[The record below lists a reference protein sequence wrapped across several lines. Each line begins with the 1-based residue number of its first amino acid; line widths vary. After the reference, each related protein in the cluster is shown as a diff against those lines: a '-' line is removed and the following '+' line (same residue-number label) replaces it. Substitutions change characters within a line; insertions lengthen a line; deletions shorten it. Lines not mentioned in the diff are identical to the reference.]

1 MEICSQLMKKRKMI
15 GNNERCKL
23 KNYGVKKEKWVYLV
37 EGNQLRATE
46 LWKKKGSGGRN
57 LGKGENLIYMW
68 EFNKADFC
76 KKKS

>member
-1 MEICSQLMKKRKMI
+1 MKKRKMI

-46 LWKKKGSGGRN
+46 LWKKKGE
-57 LGKGENLIYMW
+57 GEW
-68 EFNKADFC
+68 G
-76 KKKS
+76 KKSGERRKSDLHVGV